1 MKRYGMVFL
10 LGIGMIIML
19 ASLITLGK
27 STSNSASFESMH
39 VWLVFLNA
47 GAAVALLAVIG
58 FNLTRLLLQRSRNV
72 AGSRL
77 TLRLVGTFSLLAVVP
92 VVLVYYFS
100 YQFISRGIDSWFDV
114 RVESALSGA
123 MDLSRAALDM
133 RVRDLLVRT
142 ERMSRSMNLGDS
154 RQASYQLDQLRRQNG
169 ASELTLI
176 GGFNNRIIASS
187 SAVPG
192 TLLPD
197 MPGPEVMLQVRA
209 GNEYVGLDPVA
220 QGGLHIR
227 AVVPVTTSGN
237 AWWNRESLQALY
249 PVGGEQSGLAN
260 QVQQAYAH
268 YRELTV
274 LRGPLK
280 LMFNLTLLLVLLLSV
295 LMSIWGAFVA
305 ARTLVAPI
313 QALVEGTRAVARG
326 DFTTRL
332 PLTSR
337 DEVGFLVSSF
347 NEMTQRLAEAREA
360 ARKSREQVENERSYL
375 GAVLTRLSSGV
386 VSFNAALVLKTANPT
401 ASAILETDL
410 HQYMG
415 RSLVGLAKEDSLLG
429 QFVAACRRHLDA
441 EDKEWRE
448 EMVLQSAGGRRIF
461 MVSCAM
467 LPSTGEVPPGRV
479 LVFDDL
485 TLLIDAQRDA
495 AWGEV
500 ARRLAHEIKN
510 PLTPIQLAAERMR
523 RRYLGVLKG
532 EDADVMDRATNTIV
546 QQVEAMKSM
555 VNAFSEYARAP
566 LLEMS
571 AFDLNTLVR
580 EVVELYRV
588 READMQV
595 TMELDPALPPIHA
608 DAGRVRQIL
617 HNLLKNAHEALEGRQ
632 DGQVR
637 ISSHYFRR
645 SGEALAEVT
654 VEDNGPGFDPVIL
667 GKAFEPY
674 VTSKTKGTGLGL
686 AIVKKLTEEH
696 GGNIRLQNR
705 AEGGAQIMIRLPLDE
720 HTRSNQLLGANERRA
735 GGRREAK

>member
-1 MKRYGMVFL
+1 L
-10 LGIGMIIML
+10 SI
-19 ASLITLGK
+19 
-27 STSNSASFESMH
+27 
-39 VWLVFLNA
+39 
-47 GAAVALLAVIG
+47 
-58 FNLTRLLLQRSRNV
+58 
-72 AGSRL
+72 
-77 TLRLVGTFSLLAVVP
+77 VP

-114 RVESALSGA
+114 RVENALTDA
-123 MDLSRAALDM
+123 MELSRTALDM

-142 ERMSRSMNLGDS
+142 ERMARTLTVNDP
-154 RQASYQLDQLRRQNG
+154 RQASLQLDTLRRQNG
-169 ASELTLI
+169 ASEITLM
-176 GGFNNRIIASS
+176 GGFNNRIIATS
-187 SAVPG
+187 SALQGSLV
-192 TLLPD
+192 PD
-197 MPGPEVMLQVRA
+197 MPGPEVLLQVRA

-227 AVVPVTTSGN
+227 AVVPVSGGN
-237 AWWNRESLQALY
+237 AWWNRMSLQALY
-249 PVGGEQSGLAN
+249 PISGEQSGLADR
-260 QVQQAYAH
+260 VQGAYAH

-295 LMSIWGAFVA
+295 LMSLWGAFVA
-305 ARTLVAPI
+305 ARTLVQPI
-313 QALVEGTRAVARG
+313 QDLVEGTRAVARG

-332 PLTSR
+332 PLPSR
-337 DEVGFLVSSF
+337 DEVGYLVSSF

-386 VSFNAALVLKTANPT
+386 ISFNAALVLKTANPT
-401 ASAILETDL
+401 ASAILESDL
-410 HQYMG
+410 HQFMG
-415 RSLVGLAKEDSLLG
+415 RSLVGLAQEDSLLG
-429 QFVAACRRHLDA
+429 QFVGALRRHLDA
-441 EDKEWRE
+441 EDKDWRE
-448 EMVLQSAGGRRIF
+448 EMVLNSPSGRRIF
-461 MVSCAM
+461 MVSCAT
-467 LPSTGEVPPGRV
+467 LPSAGEVPPGRV
-479 LVFDDL
+479 VVFDDL

-510 PLTPIQLAAERMR
+510 PLTPIQLAAERLR
-523 RRYLGVLKG
+523 RRYLGELKG

-571 AFDLNTLVR
+571 AFDLNALVR
-580 EVVELYRV
+580 EVVELYRT
-588 READMQV
+588 READMKV
-595 TMELDPALPPIHA
+595 EMELDPSLPPLRA

-617 HNLLKNAHEALEGRQ
+617 HNLLKNAHEALENRSGSQ
-632 DGQVR
+632 AR
-637 ISSHYFRR
+637 IATHYFRR
-645 SGEALAEVT
+645 GAEEMAELT
-654 VEDNGPGFDPVIL
+654 VEDNGPGFDPSIL

-674 VTSKTKGTGLGL
+674 VTSKPKGTGLGL

-696 GGNIRLQNR
+696 GGSIRVQNR
-705 AEGGAQIMIRLPLDE
+705 PEGGAQIVIRLPINE
-720 HTRSNQLLGANERRA
+720 HTRSTALLGGIERRA

>member
-1 MKRYGMVFL
+1 MKRYAMLFL
-10 LGIGMIIML
+10 IGVGMIIML

-27 STSNSASFESMH
+27 STSNSADFESMH
-39 VWLVFLNA
+39 VWLVLLNA
-47 GAAVALLAVIG
+47 SAALVLFIVIG
-58 FNLTRLLLQRSRNV
+58 FNLTRLLLQRRRNV
-72 AGSRL
+72 VGSRL
-77 TLRLVGTFSLLAVVP
+77 TLRLVGTFGLLAIVP

-114 RVESALSGA
+114 RVENALTDA
-123 MDLSRAALDM
+123 MELSRTALDT
-133 RVRDLLVRT
+133 RVRDLQVRT
-142 ERMSRSMNLGDS
+142 ERMARSLGVGDA
-154 RQASYQLDQLRRQNG
+154 RQNSYQLDAMRRQNG
-169 ASELTLI
+169 ASELTLL
-176 GGFNNRIIASS
+176 GGFDNHIIATS
-187 SAVPG
+187 SALPG
-192 TLLPD
+192 TLVPD
-197 MPGPEVMLQVRA
+197 MPGPEVLLQVRA

-227 AVVPVTTSGN
+227 AVVPVSGGS
-237 AWWNRESLQALY
+237 AWWNRVTLQALY
-249 PVGGEQSGLAN
+249 PVGGEQSNLADR
-260 QVQQAYAH
+260 VQGAYAH

-295 LMSIWGAFVA
+295 LMAVWGAFVA
-305 ARTLVAPI
+305 ARTLVQPI
-313 QALVEGTRAVARG
+313 QDLVEGTRAVARG

-332 PLTSR
+332 PLTSK
-337 DEVGFLVSSF
+337 DEVGYLVSSF

-415 RSLVGLAKEDSLLG
+415 RSLVGLASDDTLLG

-441 EDKEWRE
+441 EDKDWRE
-448 EMVLQSAGGRRIF
+448 EMMLQSPTGRRTF
-461 MVSCAM
+461 MVSCAT
-467 LPSTGEVPPGRV
+467 LPSAGEVPPGRV
-479 LVFDDL
+479 VVFDDL
-485 TLLIDAQRDA
+485 TLLIDAQRNA

-523 RRYLGVLKG
+523 RRYLGELKG

-571 AFDLNTLVR
+571 AFDLNALVR
-580 EVVELYRV
+580 EMVELYRT
-588 READMQV
+588 READMLV
-595 TMELDPALPPIHA
+595 EMELDPALPPIHA

-617 HNLLKNAHEALEGRQ
+617 HNLLTNAHEALEGHR
-632 DGQVR
+632 DGKAR
-637 ISSHYFRR
+637 IATHYFRR
-645 SGEALAEVT
+645 GADEMAELT
-654 VEDNGPGFDPVIL
+654 VEDNGPGFNTEIL

-674 VTSKTKGTGLGL
+674 VTSKPKGTGLGL
-686 AIVKKLTEEH
+686 AIVKKLAEEH
-696 GGNIRLQNR
+696 GGSIRLQNR
-705 AEGGAQIMIRLPLDE
+705 AEGGAQITIRLPVNE
-720 HTRSNQLLGANERRA
+720 HTRSNELLGNSERRA